1 MNYGHNNCCITFII
15 IITIIVIIY
24 IIKASLSFKKKN
36 FSFLENFC
44 FFPDLPKV
52 SRSHSTKWL
61 GLNSGRSDQFISS
74 KYLFFLHS
82 MLTGNLVEVTC
93 ILTEW
98 VYSWSRS
105 WFGHSDLQFQ
115 VSIYLVQIYT
125 LISFSKVWKEFT
137 KRKLRKE
144 AMRWWYE

>member
-24 IIKASLSFKKKN
+24 IIKASLSFKKII
-36 FSFLENFC
+36 SPFLRTFA
-44 FFPDLPKV
+44 PSLIYPK
-52 SRSHSTKWL
+52 SL
-61 GLNSGRSDQFISS
+61 GLTLPSDLVLILDSF

-82 MLTGNLVEVTC
+82 MLTGNLVAVAC

-105 WFGHSDLQFQ
+105 WFGHSDLRFQ